1 MPERFRFPTHKPPL
15 RFPRAFALFVVQAV
29 WYNGRTMAKTF
40 SLSSLAW
47 RNLTQHPL
55 RSLLTGLAIS
65 LGVGTV
71 LAGAIVGQAAGR
83 QAGQVS
89 AQDVMSNTLLVQ
101 AGLLA
106 AGGLLLFAACFIILN
121 AFGMSLAQRMHDIG
135 TLRALGMT
143 RRQVRRMVLAE
154 AGLLGLAG
162 AAGGIAVGLGL
173 GWGVMQAMGALRD
186 TPLQVPWWGLVSSP
200 LAGLAVTVAGALQ
213 PAWQAGRVAPLS
225 AIRPLETLASGWYV
239 RRGGRLGAAL
249 LALTLLA
256 ITAFGLIGRPGIGA
270 ALAVMLAGQAAL
282 LAAAVLLLP
291 ALIDPLAAVCRPF
304 LVRWLGVG
312 GRLAT
317 GNVGRNRLRAA
328 LTAGAM
334 TAGLVAIV
342 ATSGL
347 MTAGLK
353 GGLRRFGAMLHEDLF
368 VVHDLPQMV
377 ASGELTVQNF
387 YQFIAAGGNRFELG
401 PVVDALQPLVESG
414 AIQIERHRFVPIPSE
429 LAPVPGSPAIAVD
442 PEPFLAIGN
451 FDFYQGDPQTA
462 QAWMERGPALLLQ
475 PVVAER
481 LRVKVG
487 DTIPVQ
493 TQQGIVDFTVAGVGG
508 SGWNMTVVAY
518 DDAVAY
524 LGATGPT
531 HIGIVARDRTAV
543 ETALEQVRQA
553 IAPFAPSGVIANHF
567 DNFFDPLVVMVGRLE
582 RLIDGLLLLA
592 VAIAALGVVNATV
605 ANVAERRREIGLL
618 RAVGATRGQVRRAV
632 VTEAAL
638 LGLMA
643 AIIAGG
649 LGLLMLFV
657 WIALVLPNATTSVGV
672 RPDWTTVQMVALTA
686 GRDLA
691 LAWAAALI
699 GGPLVAGL
707 AAYLPA
713 RAAAR
718 MNVVEATRYE

>member
-1 MPERFRFPTHKPPL
+1 MSF
-15 RFPRAFALFVVQAV
+15 
-29 WYNGRTMAKTF
+29 
-40 SLSSLAW
+40 LAW
-47 RNLTQHPL
+47 RNLAQHRL
-55 RSLLTGLAIS
+55 RSALTGLAIS
-65 LGVGTV
+65 LGVGTA

-89 AQDVMSNTLLVQ
+89 AQGVMANTLLVQ

-135 TLRALGMT
+135 MLRAVGMT
-143 RRQVRRMVLAE
+143 RRQVRRMVLTE

-162 AAGGIAVGLGL
+162 AAGGIAAGLGL
-173 GWGVMQAMGALRD
+173 GWGVMQAMGTLRD
-186 TPLQVPWWGLVSSP
+186 APLQVPWWGLAFSP
-200 LAGLAVTVAGALQ
+200 LLGLAVTVVGAFQ
-213 PAWQAGRVAPLS
+213 PAWRAGRVAPTT
-225 AIRPLETLASGWYV
+225 AIRSLEALASGWYV

-249 LALTLLA
+249 LVLILPAA
-256 ITAFGLIGRPGIGA
+256 AAFGLIGRPSIWAGQA
-270 ALAVMLAGQAAL
+270 AALAGQAAL

-291 ALIDPLAAVCRPF
+291 ALIDLLAAACRPS

-312 GRLAT
+312 GRLAA

-368 VVHDLPQMV
+368 VVHDLPLLV
-377 ASGELTVQNF
+377 ASGELSVENF
-387 YQFIAAGGNRFELG
+387 YQFIAAGGDRFELS
-401 PVVDALQPLVESG
+401 PVVDALRPLVESG
-414 AIQIERHRFVPIPSE
+414 AIQIERHRFVPVPAE

-462 QAWMERGPALLLQ
+462 LAWMERGPAVLLQ

-481 LRVKVG
+481 LGVKVG
-487 DTIPVQ
+487 DAVPVQ
-493 TQQGIVDFTVAGVGG
+493 TRQGIVDFTVAGIGG
-508 SGWNMTVVAY
+508 SGWNMTVVPY
-518 DDAVAY
+518 DVAAAY

-531 HIGIVARDRTAV
+531 HIGIVARDRTGVEAAV
-543 ETALEQVRQA
+543 EQVRQA
-553 IAPFAPSGVIANHF
+553 IAPFAPSGVIAYHY
-567 DNFFDPLVVMVGRLE
+567 DNFFDPLASMVGRLE

-605 ANVAERRREIGLL
+605 VNVAERRREIGLL
-618 RAVGATRGQVRRAV
+618 RAVGATRGQVHRSV
-632 VTEAAL
+632 VAEAAL

-643 AIIAGG
+643 AIVAGG
-649 LGLLMLFV
+649 LGVLMLFV
-657 WIALVLPNATTSVGV
+657 WVVLTLPNGTTSVGV
-672 RPDWTTVQMVALTA
+672 RPDWTTIQMVALAA
-686 GRDLA
+686 GRDLG
-691 LAWAAALI
+691 LAWAATLI

-713 RAAAR
+713 RAAAG

>member
-1 MPERFRFPTHKPPL
+1 MSELFSFR
-15 RFPRAFALFVVQAV
+15 
-29 WYNGRTMAKTF
+29 
-40 SLSSLAW
+40 SLAW
-47 RNLTQHPL
+47 RNLAHHRL
-55 RSLLTGLAIS
+55 RSVLTALAIS
-65 LGVGTV
+65 LGVGTA

-89 AQDVMSNTLLVQ
+89 TQGVMANTLLVQ

-121 AFGMSLAQRMHDIG
+121 AFGISLAQRMHDIG
-135 TLRALGMT
+135 TLRAVGMT
-143 RRQVRRMVLAE
+143 RRQVRSMVLAE

-162 AAGGIAVGLGL
+162 AVGGIVAGLWL
-173 GWGVMQAMGALRD
+173 AWGVMRAMGTLHEAPFL
-186 TPLQVPWWGLVSSP
+186 VPWWGLVLGP
-200 LAGLAVTVAGALQ
+200 LLGLAVTVIGALQ
-213 PAWQAGRVAPLS
+213 PAWRAGRVAPLA
-225 AIRPLETLASGWYV
+225 AIRPLEALSTGWYV

-249 LALTLLA
+249 IAVTLPA
-256 ITAFGLIGRPGIGA
+256 AAAFGLIGRPGIWVA
-270 ALAVMLAGQAAL
+270 QAAVLVAQAVL

-291 ALIDPLAAVCRPF
+291 ALIDPLAAVCRP
-304 LVRWLGVG
+304 LLARWLGVG
-312 GRLAT
+312 GWLAA

-328 LTAGAM
+328 LTAGAI

-368 VVHDLPQMV
+368 VVHNLPLLV
-377 ASGELTVQNF
+377 ASGELSVENF
-387 YQFIAAGGNRFELG
+387 YQFIAAGGDRFELG
-401 PVVDALQPLVESG
+401 PVVDALRPLVESG
-414 AIQIERHRFVPIPSE
+414 VIQIERHRFVPVPAM

-442 PEPFLAIGN
+442 PEPFLEIGN
-451 FDFYQGDPQTA
+451 FDFYHGDAKTA
-462 QAWMERGPALLLQ
+462 LAQMQRGPAVLLQ

-481 LRVKVG
+481 LGVEVG
-487 DTIPVQ
+487 DTVPVQ
-493 TQQGIVDFTVAGVGG
+493 TRQGVVDFTVAGVGG
-508 SGWNMTVVAY
+508 SGWNMTVVPY

-524 LGATGPT
+524 LGAAGPT

-543 ETALEQVRQA
+543 EAALAQVRQA
-553 IAPFAPSGVIANHF
+553 IAPFASSGVIAYDY
-567 DNFFDPLVVMVGRLE
+567 DNFFDPLAGMVGRLE

-592 VAIAALGVVNATV
+592 VVIAALGVVNATV

-638 LGLMA
+638 LGLIA

-649 LGLLMLFV
+649 LGLLMLLV
-657 WIALVLPNATTSVGV
+657 WLVLTLPNGTASVGV
-672 RPDWTTVQMVALTA
+672 RPDWTTVQMVALAA
-686 GRDLA
+686 GRDLG
-691 LAWAAALI
+691 LAWVAALV
-699 GGPLVAGL
+699 GGPLIAAL

-713 RAAAR
+713 RAAAM